1 MKDFY
6 KVYVISSGCIYE
18 GGGVD
23 GVFVRKDL
31 AEAKFNEMVE
41 EKREH
46 MRAMEEYEKEC
57 IESGKHR
64 SFRAD
69 GYWLEEK
76 DDSTDKEKCII
87 FKSEYISM
95 REWECEI

>member
-1 MKDFY
+1 MTT
-6 KVYVISSGCIYE
+6 KVYVVSSGCIYE

-23 GVFVRKDL
+23 GVFIRKDL
-31 AEAKFNEMVE
+31 AEAKFNELVE
-41 EKREH
+41 EKRED
-46 MRAMEEYEKEC
+46 MRTMEAYEKQC
-57 IESGKHR
+57 MASGHHG
-64 SFRAD
+64 FHAD